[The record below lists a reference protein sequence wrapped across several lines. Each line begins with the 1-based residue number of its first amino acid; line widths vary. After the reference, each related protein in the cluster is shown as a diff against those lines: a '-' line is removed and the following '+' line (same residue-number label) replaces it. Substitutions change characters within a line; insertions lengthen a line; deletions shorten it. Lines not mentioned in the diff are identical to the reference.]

1 MPRAPK
7 KPQPKKV
14 DEPEEREEEEAR
26 PKGPLYMTPAGWR
39 VLKDELEHLGSV
51 ERPRVCQAVADAA
64 AEGDR
69 SENAEYI
76 YGKRRLRQIDS
87 RMRFVRKIVEN
98 AALVDPAIDRG
109 DTIFFGATVVLEA
122 EGERVTYQVV
132 GEHETDAERGRISYL
147 SPIGAALMRK
157 SVDDEIS
164 VDTPRGKR
172 RFAIVDV
179 IYR

>member
-1 MPRAPK
+1 MA
-7 KPQPKKV
+7 
-14 DEPEEREEEEAR
+14 DETEDDERDEEEAPK

-39 VLKDELEHLGSV
+39 VLKDELEHLGTV
-51 ERPRVCQAVADAA
+51 ERPKVCQGVADAA

-87 RMRFVRKIVEN
+87 RMRFLRKIVEN
-98 AALVDPAIDRG
+98 ASLVDPAIDRG
-109 DTIFFGATVVLEA
+109 DKVFFGATVVLEA
-122 EGERVTYQVV
+122 EGERLTYQLV
-132 GEHETDAERGRISYL
+132 GQHETDAERGKISYL

-157 SVDDEIS
+157 SVEDE
-164 VDTPRGKR
+164 VVVETPRGKR

-179 IYR
+179 VYR